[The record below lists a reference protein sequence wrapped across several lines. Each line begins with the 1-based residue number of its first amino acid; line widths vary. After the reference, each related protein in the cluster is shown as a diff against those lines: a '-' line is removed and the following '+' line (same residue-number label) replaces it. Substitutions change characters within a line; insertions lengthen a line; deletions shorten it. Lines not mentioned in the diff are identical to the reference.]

1 VAGITQSDNFPTA
14 NAMQSTYEGGTD
26 VFVTKLNPAGSTLAY
41 STYLGAGFFED
52 CYSIAVDD
60 QGSAYVAG
68 STESATFPVTSPFQ
82 ISKRTGADAFVTKLT
97 PSGKTRV
104 YSTFL
109 GGNGEDRA
117 NAIAVDRMGNA
128 TVIGYTLSSDFPTA
142 EPLQAAYGGGQ
153 DAFVARLNSTGLSL
167 LYSTYLGG
175 AGSDTGNSVAVDASG
190 NAYIAG
196 TTFST
201 NLTVTTGSPAYRG
214 AGDAFAVKISDSSA
228 PALFVPIIIS
238 SAGIPGSFY
247 TSALTLTN

>member
-1 VAGITQSDNFPTA
+1 MS
-14 NAMQSTYEGGTD
+14 S
-26 VFVTKLNPAGSTLAY
+26 LRSSNPAGSTLVY

-68 STESATFPVTSPFQ
+68 STESATFPVTSPYQ

-128 TVIGYTLSSDFPTA
+128 TITGYTLSSDFPSA
-142 EPLQAAYGGGQ
+142 EPLQ
-153 DAFVARLNSTGLSL
+153 
-167 LYSTYLGG
+167 
-175 AGSDTGNSVAVDASG
+175 
-190 NAYIAG
+190 
-196 TTFST
+196 
-201 NLTVTTGSPAYRG
+201 
-214 AGDAFAVKISDSSA
+214 
-228 PALFVPIIIS
+228 PALWWRPGCVCRTAECHWTEPAVFHVPGWKWQRHE
-238 SAGIPGSFY
+238 AARWLWIPRATPLWLVRPSPQ
-247 TSALTLTN
+247 T